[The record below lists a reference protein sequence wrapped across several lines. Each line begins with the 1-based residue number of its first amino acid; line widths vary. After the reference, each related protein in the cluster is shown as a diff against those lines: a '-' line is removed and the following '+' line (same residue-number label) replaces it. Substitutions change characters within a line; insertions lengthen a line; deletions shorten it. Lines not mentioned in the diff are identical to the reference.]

1 MLETLYFA
9 DEIRRPADELPGLPQ
24 KVDLTDK
31 ETAMAELL
39 VQSME
44 SPWDPTRY
52 DDTHRAKVEALIE
65 EKRQG
70 HEIVAEAP
78 ARPTKVVD
86 LMEALSAS
94 IDEARAKG
102 TAPDPRE
109 GPAKRPRRA
118 RTVAKPATGTR
129 AKKAAPKPRRKAS

>member
-1 MLETLYFA
+1 
-9 DEIRRPADELPGLPQ
+9 
-24 KVDLTDK
+24 
-31 ETAMAELL
+31 
-39 VQSME
+39 
-44 SPWDPTRY
+44 
-52 DDTHRAKVEALIE
+52 E

-78 ARPTKVVD
+78 ARPAQVVD

-102 TAPDPRE
+102 TAPDTPAKAR
-109 GPAKRPRRA
+109 AKRPSRA
-118 RTVAKPATGTR
+118 RTVAKPTTGTR